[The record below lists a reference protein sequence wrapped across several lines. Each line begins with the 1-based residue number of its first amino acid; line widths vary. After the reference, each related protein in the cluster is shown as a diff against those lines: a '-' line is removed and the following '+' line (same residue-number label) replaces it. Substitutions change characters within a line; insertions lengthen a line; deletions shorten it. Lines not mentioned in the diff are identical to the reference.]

1 MGWVAC
7 ELSQCSW
14 VFRGREEWSWHQA
27 CWDGAVKPRILNTS
41 WPWSL
46 GRHLSMSCHCFCH
59 LTVPPT
65 PFHGSSFMDGQ
76 GQQLPRLWGSP
87 ASCCLNSNSL
97 QEGGD
102 GEVGPV
108 GRELC
113 DVASAHTGVLPG
125 AYIIFLWP
133 LWQINLQ
140 PAGLEQQTRILAQ
153 FWRPEVRNQFHWS
166 QSKVLAGPHSFLR
179 L

>member
-1 MGWVAC
+1 MLFSRFSAPESLCWSLESSASVCVSHRMGCLCFAC

-27 CWDGAVKPRILNTS
+27 CWDRAVKPRILNTS

-59 LTVPPT
+59 LTIPPP
-65 PFHGSSFMDGQ
+65 PFRGSSFMDGQ

-87 ASCCLNSNSL
+87 GSCCLNSNSL
-97 QEGGD
+97 QRGGGD

-108 GRELC
+108 GREPC
-113 DVASAHTGVLPG
+113 DVAS
-125 AYIIFLWP
+125 
-133 LWQINLQ
+133 
-140 PAGLEQQTRILAQ
+140 
-153 FWRPEVRNQFHWS
+153 
-166 QSKVLAGPHSFLR
+166 
-179 L
+179 